1 MKKIQTIFLVM
12 LLMSGNLFAATVG
25 NSQEKLAQYVEE
37 AGEWVAALNLNDKAK
52 EQRLTDAIVI
62 HRTAVKN
69 WHDTHPASTVPEGIN
84 PRTGDKLTELDRQMI
99 ADSAIPASVH
109 ENLMKTL
116 RADLTEEQVEVIL
129 DKYTIGKVDFTMR
142 GYKAIVPDLT
152 AEEEAKILAYLK
164 EAREMAIDYKS
175 MKQIS
180 AIFEIYKT
188 KSERYLISNGR
199 NWRQLYKDFVKSL
212 KEKKK

>member
-12 LLMSGNLFAATVG
+12 LLMSGNLFATTVG

-37 AGEWVAALNLNDKAK
+37 AGEWVAALNLNDVAK
-52 EQRLTDAIVI
+52 EQRLTDAIAI
-62 HRTAVKN
+62 HRSAVKN

-109 ENLMKTL
+109 ENLMKAL
-116 RADLTEEQVEVIL
+116 RADLTEEQVELIL

-152 AEEEAKILAYLK
+152 AEEEAKILGYMK

-188 KSERYLISNGR
+188 KSEQYLISNGR
-199 NWRQLYKDFVKSL
+199 DWRQLYKDFVKSL
-212 KEKKK
+212 KEQKK

>member
-12 LLMSGNLFAATVG
+12 LLMSGNLFATTVG

-37 AGEWVAALNLNDKAK
+37 AGEWVAALNLNDEAK
-52 EQRLTDAIVI
+52 EQRLTDAIAI
-62 HRTAVKN
+62 HRSAVKN

-109 ENLMKTL
+109 ENLMKAL
-116 RADLTEEQVEVIL
+116 RADLTEEQVELIL

-152 AEEEAKILAYLK
+152 AEEEAKILGYMK

-188 KSERYLISNGR
+188 KSEQYLISNGR
-199 NWRQLYKDFVKSL
+199 DWRQLYKDFVKSL
-212 KEKKK
+212 KEQKK